1 VTRVVVS
8 AERAEVTRIEREL
21 DREAWNL
28 PRQPAVRAT
37 TLASP
42 GSQKTVPRDELATS
56 PSRTSMS
63 MPDRTLRRTEGQ
75 GLDWKGFVAAHFPGT
90 GRHNL
95 SAITAYAAYRRPHL
109 AGSSSPPST
118 STRKQGEFS
127 EAGASVEAWENE
139 GGASH

>member
-1 VTRVVVS
+1 MS
-8 AERAEVTRIEREL
+8 AERAEIMAFEREL

-37 TLASP
+37 ILVSP
-42 GSQKTVPRDELATS
+42 GSKEAVPRDELATS
-56 PSRTSMS
+56 PSRTSVS
-63 MPDRTLRRTEGQ
+63 TPDRTLRRTEGQ

-95 SAITAYAAYRRPHL
+95 KAITAYAAYKRPHL
-109 AGSSSPPST
+109 AGSSSPPNT
-118 STRKQGEFS
+118 SPRKQGEFS